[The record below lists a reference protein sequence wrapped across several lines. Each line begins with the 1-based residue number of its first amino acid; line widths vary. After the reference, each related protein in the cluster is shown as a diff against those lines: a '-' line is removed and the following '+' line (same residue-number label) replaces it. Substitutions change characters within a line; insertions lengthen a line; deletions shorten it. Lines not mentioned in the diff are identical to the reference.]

1 MGLVAGRSQRE
12 KRRSYKDLLREEEE
26 IDAQVRKTSKKRR
39 VSHMMEHHCHRFIFL
54 NKLACLAYRFLN
66 IFAFVCLQ
74 DSDPFATGG
83 ELQKKKKRL
92 HEEEHFHKG
101 KMEAN

>member
-39 VSHMMEHHCHRFIFL
+39 VRQKEWKATFFLPFPSHLLYLF
-54 NKLACLAYRFLN
+54 
-66 IFAFVCLQ
+66 
-74 DSDPFATGG
+74 
-83 ELQKKKKRL
+83 
-92 HEEEHFHKG
+92 
-101 KMEAN
+101 